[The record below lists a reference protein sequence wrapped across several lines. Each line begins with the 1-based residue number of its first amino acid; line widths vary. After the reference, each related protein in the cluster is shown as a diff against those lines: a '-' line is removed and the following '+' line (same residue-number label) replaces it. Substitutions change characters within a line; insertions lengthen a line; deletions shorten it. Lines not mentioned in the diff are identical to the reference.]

1 MADPAVVATLLL
13 ERCSTLSV
21 GSPELPVA
29 MPEMTFTPPED
40 DKGDPAPYLR
50 IDLFPNRPLWEGL
63 ASGSIDQ
70 GLLQITVVWPRLK
83 GLIAPNRA
91 VAEVLAHF
99 PKGLRLRGSG
109 VTVKINR
116 APWAASPIT
125 EPDKVSV
132 PVTVSWVAS

>member
-13 ERCSTLSV
+13 GRCSTLSV
-21 GSPELPVA
+21 GMPKLPVA
-29 MPEMTFTPPED
+29 MPEMTFTPPAD
-40 DKGDPAPYLR
+40 GRYLR
-50 IDLFPNRPLWEGL
+50 IDPFTNRPFWEGL
-63 ASGSIDQ
+63 SSGRIDQ

-116 APWAASPIT
+116 EPWAASPIT
-125 EPDKVSV
+125 EPDKSST